1 MTAFLRR
8 HGGLIGMAAII
19 LTFWALL
26 PQTFM
31 TAQNWLNISQ
41 QVSML
46 LVVAA
51 TMTVVMAMGDFDL
64 SVGAMASLA
73 GIVAATLFTL
83 GWPVPLALAAAVLTG
98 LAGGLVNGGLVS
110 LVGILPFVAT
120 LATLTVFSGVA
131 FMVSDG
137 RTISGDGIPP
147 AFAAFARS
155 GLPLWTEGERI
166 IRLPNLTLVALAVTA
181 AVWIVLEQTAY
192 GRRLYAIGGNSEAA
206 RLAGVRVT
214 ALRLS
219 AYAFTGAGAAIAGL
233 MYAARVAS
241 ANPTQGDGLMLTAIA
256 AVFLGMTLTENGQPR
271 VAATLAGVVI
281 LGVLDNGLTQKNVD
295 SYVREVLVGLI
306 IIAAVGASALG
317 RRMRYAGRATR
328 VVGPG
333 LAAGRHQSPE
343 TASRQ
348 TLDADHPRPEGSAR
362 APGKVE

>member
-1 MTAFLRR
+1 MTHLKR

-19 LTFWALL
+19 LTFWVLL
-26 PQTFM
+26 PNTFM

-64 SVGAMASLA
+64 SVGAMASLS
-73 GIVAATLFTL
+73 GIVAATLFTM
-83 GWPVPLALAAAVLTG
+83 GWPVPLALAAAIATG
-98 LAGGLVNGGLVS
+98 LAGGLVNGLLVS
-110 LVGILPFVAT
+110 LIGILPFVAT
-120 LATLTVFSGVA
+120 LATLTVFSGAA

-137 RTISGDGIPP
+137 RTIFGADIPRP
-147 AFAAFARS
+147 FSDFAR
-155 GLPLWTEGERI
+155 GGIPLWTVDDRVT
-166 IRLPNLTLVALAVTA
+166 RLPNLTLVALAVTA
-181 AVWIVLEQTAY
+181 AVWVVLEQTTY
-192 GRRLYAIGGNSEAA
+192 GRRLYAIGGNREAA

-219 AYAFTGAGAAIAGL
+219 AYCFTGAGAAIAGL

-281 LGVLDNGLTQKNVD
+281 LGVLDNGLTQRNVD
-295 SYVREVLVGLI
+295 SYVRQVLVGLI
-306 IIAAVGASALG
+306 IITAVGISALG
-317 RRMRYAGRATR
+317 RRQR
-328 VVGPG
+328 
-333 LAAGRHQSPE
+333 
-343 TASRQ
+343 
-348 TLDADHPRPEGSAR
+348 
-362 APGKVE
+362 